1 MTALWTSLVVLC
13 LAAPGEADDTVS
25 SPDLKKIDRVIKKEP
40 AYAGQPQYGLLVFGP
55 RARTCV
61 WLVLGK
67 SKPTSER
74 YDLLYADLN
83 SNGDLTEPA
92 ERFAG
97 QAEHNDVRF
106 ALPDFEDRETGSV
119 HTAFTVRASGDSAPT
134 VMVSLKWRD
143 GFKMGGGYPVDPD
156 DGYLKFGNTAAS
168 APVLWANGDG
178 PFRFQLWLDRKLTI
192 DAADHRND
200 LRFFVG
206 QRGAGASS
214 FWAFQEHV
222 LPEGEPLQ
230 ATLIYRDAQGK
241 EKRHT
246 SLLSERC

>member
-1 MTALWTSLVVLC
+1 MTAIWTTLAVLC
-13 LAAPGEADDTVS
+13 LAAAGETGDKVQP
-25 SPDLKKIDRVIKKEP
+25 PDLEKIDRAIKKEP
-40 AYAGQPQYGLLVFGP
+40 AYAGQPRYGLLAFGS
-55 RARTCV
+55 RAQTRV

-67 SKPTSER
+67 SKSTADR
-74 YDLLYADLN
+74 YDVLYADLN
-83 SNGDLTEPA
+83 ANGDLTEPA
-92 ERFAG
+92 ERFEG
-97 QAEHNDVRF
+97 QVEGNDVHF
-106 ALPDFEDRETGSV
+106 ALPDFEDRATGSV
-119 HTAFTVRASGDSAPT
+119 HTAFKVRASVDSAPT

-156 DGYLKFGNTAAS
+156 DGYLKFADKPAN

-178 PFRFQLWLDRKLTI
+178 PFRFQLWLDGKLTI
-192 DAADHRND
+192 GAADHRND

-222 LPEGEPLQ
+222 VPEGEALQ
-230 ATLIYRDAQGK
+230 ATLIYHDAQGK
-241 EKRHT
+241 EMRHT